1 MYQVK
6 REDIKG
12 KEILKTLE
20 KYYVVDQGFYYL
32 FNDENKR
39 DMGFLLENIVFLELM
54 KRGYSITI
62 GKIQNLEV
70 DFICKR
76 PGKTFYVQVSESI
89 NDPTTRE
96 REFKSFEKIKDYYPK
111 YIVTT
116 DQINYSHNG
125 IIHMNILE
133 FLRNDA
139 L

>member
-12 KEILKTLE
+12 KKILKTLE

>member
-1 MYQVK
+1 LYQVK

-12 KEILKTLE
+12 KKILKTLE

>member
-116 DQINYSHNG
+116 DQINYSHKG